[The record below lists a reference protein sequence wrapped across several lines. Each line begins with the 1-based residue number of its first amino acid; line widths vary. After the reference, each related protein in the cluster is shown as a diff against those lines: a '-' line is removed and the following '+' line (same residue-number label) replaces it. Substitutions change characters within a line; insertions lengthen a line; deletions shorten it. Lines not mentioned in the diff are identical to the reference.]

1 MVTINCP
8 RSSIRNVQILS
19 TYEKVKSVSTI
30 IPHQS
35 YIISKIL
42 SSNFFFPNRNK
53 KQNGQI
59 KYSNTNILIY
69 LLASNSTPTNPPSS
83 IPLEK
88 NRQNIYI
95 RSCIAKGAEPFFRRS
110 FDASKISL
118 SRRAF
123 RPLMMHEAG
132 FVGMAERGTI
142 RHKHSAIFIVGFP
155 GERARIRAGGWN
167 CQKSFELRY
176 PSSWN
181 SSRAA
186 RGSRLKPENQAR
198 YLRNEKG
205 SCGPATPFAL
215 K

>member
-1 MVTINCP
+1 MV
-8 RSSIRNVQILS
+8 
-19 TYEKVKSVSTI
+19 EKQAI
-30 IPHQS
+30 
-35 YIISKIL
+35 
-42 SSNFFFPNRNK
+42 
-53 KQNGQI
+53 G
-59 KYSNTNILIY
+59 
-69 LLASNSTPTNPPSS
+69 
-83 IPLEK
+83 
-88 NRQNIYI
+88 NIYI
-95 RSCIAKGAEPFFRRS
+95 YSCIAKGSEPFFYRS

-118 SRRAF
+118 SVRVSSFNDARGT
-123 RPLMMHEAG
+123 G

-205 SCGPATPFAL
+205 SCGPQPLSLWNNLPPDEIVCMTFSPPILEYKSEIRIRVTTVIIIYCSNCGPRWDCLINLFEIFWRFL
-215 K
+215 LL

>member
-1 MVTINCP
+1 M
-8 RSSIRNVQILS
+8 
-19 TYEKVKSVSTI
+19 
-30 IPHQS
+30 
-35 YIISKIL
+35 
-42 SSNFFFPNRNK
+42 
-53 KQNGQI
+53 
-59 KYSNTNILIY
+59 
-69 LLASNSTPTNPPSS
+69 
-83 IPLEK
+83 
-88 NRQNIYI
+88 
-95 RSCIAKGAEPFFRRS
+95 
-110 FDASKISL
+110 
-118 SRRAF
+118 

-205 SCGPATPFAL
+205 SCGPQPLSLWNNLPPDEIVCMTFSPPIPEYKWDPNSCYYCYYYIRRRWTVLWNFSYEIFISL
-215 K
+215 IFRISFFLSNFLCIDCKILQWIFF

>member
-1 MVTINCP
+1 
-8 RSSIRNVQILS
+8 
-19 TYEKVKSVSTI
+19 
-30 IPHQS
+30 
-35 YIISKIL
+35 
-42 SSNFFFPNRNK
+42 
-53 KQNGQI
+53 
-59 KYSNTNILIY
+59 
-69 LLASNSTPTNPPSS
+69 
-83 IPLEK
+83 
-88 NRQNIYI
+88 
-95 RSCIAKGAEPFFRRS
+95 
-110 FDASKISL
+110 
-118 SRRAF
+118 
-123 RPLMMHEAG
+123 MMHEAG

-205 SCGPATPFAL
+205 SCGPQPLSLWNNLPPDEIVCMTFSPPIPEYKWDFEFVL
-215 K
+215 LLLLLYSSEVNSLMKFFKIFISLIFRISFFLSNFLCIDCKILQWIFF

>member
-1 MVTINCP
+1 MTLN
-8 RSSIRNVQILS
+8 ILKDLNNNFLS
-19 TYEKVKSVSTI
+19 RVV
-30 IPHQS
+30 
-35 YIISKIL
+35 ISK
-42 SSNFFFPNRNK
+42 FFSPIEGK
-53 KQNGQI
+53 KVD
-59 KYSNTNILIY
+59 KF
-69 LLASNSTPTNPPSS
+69 TNPRITSS
-83 IPLEK
+83 LEFIFSFHSRK
-88 NRQNIYI
+88 TGGV
-95 RSCIAKGAEPFFRRS
+95 AKGAEAFFCRCFDKRARS
-110 FDASKISL
+110 RYPA
-118 SRRAF
+118 AF

-155 GERARIRAGGWN
+155 GERARIRASGWN

-205 SCGPATPFAL
+205 SCGPQPLSLWNNLPPDEIVCITFSPTIL
-215 K
+215 QYKWDPNSSYYCIIS

>member
-19 TYEKVKSVSTI
+19 TYEKVKSVSI
-30 IPHQS
+30 IPHHELYNFQNS
-35 YIISKIL
+35 LFKFLFPESKQKTEWT
-42 SSNFFFPNRNK
+42 NK
-53 KQNGQI
+53 IFKY
-59 KYSNTNILIY
+59 KYSNLPPRFKFNSNKSSLFHSTREKQAKHLY
-69 LLASNSTPTNPPSS
+69 PFVYRKGSRALLSS
-83 IPLEK
+83 I
-88 NRQNIYI
+88 
-95 RSCIAKGAEPFFRRS
+95 FRREQDLVISARVSS
-110 FDASKISL
+110 FNDA
-118 SRRAF
+118 
-123 RPLMMHEAG
+123 
-132 FVGMAERGTI
+132 RGW
-142 RHKHSAIFIVGFP
+142 
-155 GERARIRAGGWN
+155 WN